1 MEQQERQ
8 EKREEKQELEQELEE
23 FKPFDRRIAVI
34 LVVVIIAI
42 GLVLVVLDWQK
53 VQQVLVQADWKLIL
67 PALAFTAISYS
78 CLSYTF
84 VLVNQTFGLV
94 VSRRDLFEISLVTV
108 IMNHLI
114 TAGGAA
120 GYGVRVMMLRERGA
134 AVKDI
139 TAATIFHIYL
149 DGLGMLFLL
158 PVGLVY
164 LLLKHPF
171 APGATIGI
179 EIATAVLFLVF
190 VLASALILVPSLRA
204 RILRLAVAIVDR
216 VAHRDIEAGIEEFD
230 ASMTR
235 GVAAIRHKPLL
246 AVALVVLTIFD
257 WTASMTALWFCF
269 DALGDPLSFEVL
281 LAGFSIGLTAGSLS
295 MVPGGLGVQEGSMA
309 GIYALLGTP
318 FQQAVLAAILFR
330 VVYYFIPYIISL
342 AFYGRLLQ
350 HAEGESP

>member
-1 MEQQERQ
+1 MARQERQ
-8 EKREEKQELEQELEE
+8 ERKEEEQGLGQELKE

-42 GLVLVVLDWQK
+42 GLVLVALDWQK
-53 VQQVLVQADWKLIL
+53 VRQVLVQADWKLIL

-84 VLVNQTFGLV
+84 VLVNHAFGLV

-134 AVKDI
+134 EVKDI

-164 LLLKHPF
+164 LL
-171 APGATIGI
+171 
-179 EIATAVLFLVF
+179 V
-190 VLASALILVPSLRA
+190 
-204 RILRLAVAIVDR
+204 
-216 VAHRDIEAGIEEFD
+216 
-230 ASMTR
+230 
-235 GVAAIRHKPLL
+235 
-246 AVALVVLTIFD
+246 
-257 WTASMTALWFCF
+257 
-269 DALGDPLSFEVL
+269 
-281 LAGFSIGLTAGSLS
+281 
-295 MVPGGLGVQEGSMA
+295 
-309 GIYALLGTP
+309 
-318 FQQAVLAAILFR
+318 
-330 VVYYFIPYIISL
+330 
-342 AFYGRLLQ
+342 
-350 HAEGESP
+350 